1 MHRVRIIKHARYVK
15 VYPWYGGGGQN
26 LQLHYW
32 KYLLFLWLMKAKHSS
47 LRMMLDFY
55 FARWHLGF
63 CNWSYT
69 PTYRGFD
76 SFFGFYTGQQDYY
89 NRMTSG
95 TFVHI
100 NWSMLSVYYTL
111 ADSIYSLFL
120 PFVSVY
126 VFVIVRPCLCI
137 CICLCLCLCLRLCY
151 SVLVTVFVILS

>member
-1 MHRVRIIKHARYVK
+1 
-15 VYPWYGGGGQN
+15 
-26 LQLHYW
+26 
-32 KYLLFLWLMKAKHSS
+32 MKAKHSI

-95 TFVHI
+95 RLYISTDQC
-100 NWSMLSVYYTL
+100 SVY
-111 ADSIYSLFL
+111 IIRSLI
-120 PFVSVY
+120 P
-126 VFVIVRPCLCI
+126 
-137 CICLCLCLCLRLCY
+137 
-151 SVLVTVFVILS
+151 